1 MQTTTPQTVSFVA
14 VIDYRSFERMNEGLP
29 EQIKYEF
36 DVFEEMIMFFKKE
49 RKRRA
54 YKDRATSGRYRMKLT
69 ELGEKVCAECTETR
83 KRHQEA
89 IEGTYFSL

>member
-36 DVFEEMIMFFKKE
+36 DVFEEMICFSKKKE
-49 RKRRA
+49 NGGHTKIEQQVA
-54 YKDRATSGRYRMKLT
+54 GT
-69 ELGEKVCAECTETR
+69 E
-83 KRHQEA
+83 
-89 IEGTYFSL
+89 